1 MATLAPGSN
10 VETRSHLVLVV
21 GVDLSQVS
29 EHLLMTARDLVML
42 ARDAEI
48 HIVHVVEPQA
58 LGAAVFD
65 TLPIVAPT
73 EAERVRAAQDELDR
87 LCARVAD
94 GIDARVVVH
103 VAVGRPSDEI
113 TRIADAVGAH
123 VIVVEKHESRGLARV
138 FHRSLAATLAKKA
151 PCSVLAVRARSSS
164 MDRNSSMPPPSS
176 GDEATTKVFPFQA

>member
-58 LGAAVFD
+58 MAATMFD
-65 TLPIVAPT
+65 ALPIVAPT
-73 EAERVRAAQDELDR
+73 EPERVRAAQEELDR
-87 LCARVAD
+87 LCARVAE
-94 GIDARVVVH
+94 GINARVIVH

-151 PCSVLAVRARSSS
+151 PCSVLTVRARSPA
-164 MDRNSSMPPPSS
+164 DRTSSMPPPSS
-176 GDEATTKVFPFQA
+176 ADEVATKAFPFQA